1 MINIGILSTFNSPL
15 LSMLINQLNQFS
27 ELNFHVLIDRKGLK
41 KNDLDVWRDRTNGKL
56 DKHLK
61 PLIMRDKDNFVF
73 KNFLSHNDENC
84 IEYIKIN
91 NISWI
96 VNCGT
101 PRKISSDFLASFKN
115 KVINIHPGIL
125 PKYRGSCC
133 VEWALYNGDKVGNTI
148 HIMTQEYDEGPIILK
163 ESYDI
168 KKNQNYTDIRV
179 LIYENGIKLL
189 CKLFDKFQNDK
200 NFHIKKYYKK
210 TDFVYKPIPKEKLQL
225 VKDKYS

>member
-1 MINIGILSTFNSPL
+1 MINIGILSTSNSPL
-15 LSMLINQLNQFS
+15 LSMLINRLNQFS

-41 KNDLDVWRDRTNGKL
+41 KNDLDVWQDRTNGKL
-56 DKHLK
+56 DKYLK
-61 PLIMRDKDNFVF
+61 PLRMRDKDNIVF
-73 KNFLSHNDENC
+73 KIFLSHNDENC
-84 IEYIKIN
+84 IEYIKIS

-101 PRKISSDFLASFKN
+101 PRKISSDFLTSFKN

-168 KKNQNYTDIRV
+168 KKNQNYIHAT
-179 LIYENGIKLL
+179 LGNNLL
-189 CKLFDKFQNDK
+189 NASSD
-200 NFHIKKYYKK
+200 
-210 TDFVYKPIPKEKLQL
+210 
-225 VKDKYS
+225 